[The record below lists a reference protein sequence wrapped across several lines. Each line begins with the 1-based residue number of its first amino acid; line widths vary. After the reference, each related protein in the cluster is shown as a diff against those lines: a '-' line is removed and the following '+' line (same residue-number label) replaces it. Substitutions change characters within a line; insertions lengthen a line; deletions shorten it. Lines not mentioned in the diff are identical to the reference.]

1 MLQMVLKI
9 FSHRQDSNY
18 AGGKA
23 TKTSQRNKTKVN
35 KPLFSVLLFIY
46 LFFCRVRKGFIYFF
60 LILFYF

>member
-23 TKTSQRNKTKVN
+23 TETSQRNKTKVN
-35 KPLFSVLLFIY
+35 RPLFSVLLM
-46 LFFCRVRKGFIYFF
+46 
-60 LILFYF
+60 

>member
-23 TKTSQRNKTKVN
+23 TETSQRNKTKEKKEDERPTSRTEATN
-35 KPLFSVLLFIY
+35 K
-46 LFFCRVRKGFIYFF
+46 GN
-60 LILFYF
+60 

>member
-1 MLQMVLKI
+1 MVLKI

-46 LFFCRVRKGFIYFF
+46 FFAGLGKVFLFFF
-60 LILFYF
+60 